1 MSIVLQATK
10 REAGS
15 RSILREIRENGG
27 VPAVVYGYQ
36 TDTTPIFVD
45 AKKVSKMIVANGLNN
60 IFKLAVDEQS
70 VNAVI
75 SEVQRCALKNT
86 ITHVDFQAINM
97 SEELEVDV
105 PIVLTGESIG
115 VKEGGILMQPNLNI
129 RVKVKPAE
137 IPESIEIDISH
148 LAIGSSIAVVDI
160 REQVGFDIVTED
172 GYTLATVMAPT
183 VAEAA
188 VEEEAGQV

>member
-27 VPAVVYGYQ
+27 VPAVVYGYK
-36 TDTTPIFVD
+36 TATTPVFVD

-60 IFKLAVDEQS
+60 IFKLDVVDEQS
-70 VNAVI
+70 MNAVI

-97 SEELEVDV
+97 SEDLEVDV

-115 VKEGGILMQPNLNI
+115 VKAGGVIMQPNLSLRI
-129 RVKVKPAE
+129 KVKPAE
-137 IPESIEIDISH
+137 IPESIQIDISH
-148 LAIGSSIAVVDI
+148 LSIGHSIAVADI
-160 REQVGFDIVTED
+160 REKVRFDITTED
-172 GYTLATVMAPT
+172 DYMLATVMPP
-183 VAEAA
+183 VADAA
-188 VEEEAGQV
+188 VEEEAVQQ

>member
-15 RSILREIRENGG
+15 RSILRGIRENGG
-27 VPAVVYGYQ
+27 VPAVVYGYN
-36 TDTTPIFVD
+36 TVTTPIFVD

-60 IFKLAVDEQS
+60 IFKLAVDEQN

-97 SEELEVDV
+97 SEDLEVDV
-105 PIVLTGESIG
+105 PIVLAGESIG
-115 VKEGGILMQPNLNI
+115 VKAGGVIMQPNLSL
-129 RVKVKPAE
+129 RLKVKPTD

-148 LAIGSSIAVVDI
+148 LAIGNSIAVGDI
-160 REQVGFDIVTED
+160 REQASFDIVTED
-172 GYTLATVMAPT
+172 DYILATVMPPT
-183 VAEAA
+183 VTEAT
-188 VEEEAGQV
+188 VEEEAVQ

>member
-10 REAGS
+10 RKVGS
-15 RSILREIRENGG
+15 QAILREIRKNGG

-36 TDTTPIFVD
+36 TETTPIFVD
-45 AKKVSKMIVANGLNN
+45 AKKVSKMIVGSGLNN

-70 VNAVI
+70 MNAVI

-97 SEELEVDV
+97 DYELEVDV
-105 PIVLTGESIG
+105 PITLIGESSG
-115 VKEGGILMQPNLNI
+115 VKEGGILMQPNLTVRI
-129 RVKVKPAE
+129 FVKPAD

-148 LAIGSSIAVVDI
+148 LTIGSSIAVVDI
-160 REQVGFDIVTED
+160 REQVNFKILSEDDYTLVTVMPPKVEDVTE
-172 GYTLATVMAPT
+172 
-183 VAEAA
+183 EE
-188 VEEEAGQV
+188 VEQ